1 MASWRDKLR
10 PASFRGVPFQV
21 DGDKVPVG
29 RRTVTHEYPGKNV
42 PYVEDM
48 GRATRAY
55 KVTAFVIGADYM
67 DKRDAL
73 LKALEQEGPGEL
85 VHPWLGTMQ
94 VAAGEGEMSH
104 AYAEGGMAR
113 FDLTFTESSELL
125 NPTAKV
131 NTGKAASAA
140 GAALAEGGLTRF
152 EQAMAAV
159 NTAQVNVAQLSKAAA
174 GTFGALQ
181 QYAAPLAAAIGTAQ
195 NLASL
200 VLNAPGELTG
210 TIRGVMANLPGA
222 FHAFDGFGSGLGS
235 LFGKASAVSSLA
247 AIVPPQGEAAAAVH
261 DATVK
266 LTQDLLIADTVKE
279 VGEMPVATAPAPL
292 PTAPSVDVQVQQPI
306 ERPEIPVADDVLD
319 VREEVTEAIWGQAQ
333 AAPQWHYQLLTDARI
348 QVSRHLAAVARPA
361 VRLTTV
367 TPGQPVPA
375 LVLAYARFGDAT
387 RADEIVV
394 RNRASHPGFLP
405 PAPLQVAMK

>member
-10 PASFRGVPFQV
+10 PASFRGVPFEV

-29 RRTVTHEYPGKNV
+29 RRVVTHEYPGKNV

-48 GRATRAY
+48 GRVTREY

-67 DKRDAL
+67 DKRDKL
-73 LKALEQEGPGEL
+73 LTAIETEGEGEL
-85 VHPWLGTMQ
+85 VHPWLGTLK
-94 VAAGEGEMSH
+94 VKAGVGEMSH
-104 AYAEGGMAR
+104 SWAEGGMAR
-113 FDLTFTESSELL
+113 FDLSFTESGELT

-131 NTGKAASAA
+131 NTGKAASSA

-159 NTAQVNVAQLSKAAA
+159 NTAQVTVSQLSKTAA
-174 GTFGALQ
+174 GAFSALQ
-181 QYAAPLAAAIGTAQ
+181 QYASPITAAIGTAQ

-210 TIRGVMANLPGA
+210 IIRGVMASVTGA
-222 FHAFDGFGSGLGS
+222 FHVFDGYGSGLGN
-235 LFGKASAVSSLA
+235 LFGKTTAVASLGD
-247 AIVPPQGEAAAAVH
+247 IVPPQGDAAAAVH

-266 LTQDLLIADTVKE
+266 LVQDLLIADTVKE
-279 VGEMPVATAPAPL
+279 IGEMPVATPPASL
-292 PTAPSVDVQVQQPI
+292 PSVPPVDVQVLQPI
-306 ERPEIPVADDVLD
+306 DRPEIPVADDVLE
-319 VREEVTEAIWGQAQ
+319 VRDQVTEAIWEQAQ
-333 AAPQWHYQLLTDARI
+333 TAPLWHYQLLTDARI
-348 QVSRHLAAVARPA
+348 QVAGHLAAVARPA
-361 VRLTTV
+361 TRLTTV
-367 TPGQPVPA
+367 TPGEPVPA
-375 LVLAYARFGDAT
+375 LVLAYARYGDAT

-405 PAPLQVAMK
+405 AAPLQVAMK

>member
-10 PASFRGVPFQV
+10 PASFRGVPFEV
-21 DGDKVPVG
+21 NGDKVPIG
-29 RRTVTHEYPGKNV
+29 RRVVTHEYPGKNV

-48 GRATRAY
+48 GRVTREY
-55 KVTAFVIGADYM
+55 KITGFVIGADYM
-67 DKRDAL
+67 DKRDKL
-73 LKALEQEGPGEL
+73 LTAVETEGEGEL
-85 VHPWLGTMQ
+85 VHPWLGTLK
-94 VAAGEGEMSH
+94 VKAGVGEMSH
-104 AYAEGGMAR
+104 SWDEGGMAR

-140 GAALAEGGLTRF
+140 GTALAAGGLTRF
-152 EQAMAAV
+152 EQAMNAV
-159 NTAQVNVAQLSKAAA
+159 NTAQVSVAQLSKVASGA
-174 GTFGALQ
+174 FDALQ
-181 QYAAPLAAAIGTAQ
+181 QYAAPLASAIGTAQ

-210 TIRGVMANLPGA
+210 MIRGVLASLPGA

-235 LFGKASAVSSLA
+235 LFGKSSTVASLA

-279 VGEMPVATAPAPL
+279 VGEMPVAAPPMPVPSAP
-292 PTAPSVDVQVQQPI
+292 TVDVQVLQPI
-306 ERPEIPVADDVLD
+306 ERPEIPVADDVLE
-319 VREEVTEAIWGQAQ
+319 VREEITETMWDQAQ

-387 RADEIVV
+387 RADEIAV

-405 PAPLQVAMK
+405 AAPLQVAMK